1 MLRSMRISGH
11 TREQGRRGRSAVGTS
26 AFSRPT
32 ALLVA
37 GAMFM
42 ELLDGTALTTAAPR
56 VAAAF
61 GVASAAMAVP
71 ISAYLV
77 TVAAFIPLG
86 GWAVDRFGGRRTFAA
101 AVTLFT
107 VASVLCA
114 LAPTLA
120 LLDAARI
127 AQGVGGAMMVP
138 VGRLVV
144 LRGIRRDE
152 LIRAVA
158 FLTWP
163 ALAAPLLGPV
173 VGGLLATYA
182 SWRWIFLLNVPL
194 GAIALC
200 LVRAIP
206 AERGPIRRLDV
217 RGWWLSAACLGSL
230 IAAASIEAIPGSD
243 PASALCCLLAAIVT
257 GVLAAR
263 HLRSATQPL
272 LHLDALRVRTF
283 RFAHVSGS
291 VFRIAINAVAFL
303 VPLLFVDAFGW
314 TPAHAGAAFLT
325 LFAGNLGIKP
335 ATSPLLRWLGFRT
348 VVIGAALGAIVTTA
362 LIATLSGATPIVFT
376 VALLVAS
383 GAFRSIGFTVYNTI
397 AFADIDAAELTD
409 ANTLSSAIQQV
420 AVGLGA
426 ATGAL
431 ALRLSLALDVHD
443 VYQGA
448 FIVVTAMLLIPALD
462 ASLLP
467 RDVGS
472 ALTSVETTAPS
483 ASRR

>member
-1 MLRSMRISGH
+1 
-11 TREQGRRGRSAVGTS
+11 
-26 AFSRPT
+26 
-32 ALLVA
+32 
-37 GAMFM
+37 MFM

-56 VAAAF
+56 VASAF
-61 GVASAAMAVP
+61 GVASAAIAVP
-71 ISAYLV
+71 ISAYLI

-107 VASVLCA
+107 LASALCA

-120 LLDAARI
+120 LLDVARI
-127 AQGVGGAMMVP
+127 AQGIGGAMMVP

-152 LIRAVA
+152 VIRAVA

-206 AERGPIRRLDV
+206 AERGPARRLDV
-217 RGWWLSAACLGSL
+217 RGWWWSAACLGSL
-230 IAAASIEAIPGSD
+230 TAAASIEAIPGSD
-243 PASALCCLLAAIVT
+243 PAAAIGCLLVAVVT
-257 GVLAAR
+257 GALAVQR
-263 HLRSATQPL
+263 LRTAQEPL
-272 LHLDALRVRTF
+272 LRLNALRVRTF
-283 RFAHVSGS
+283 RFAHAGGS

-314 TPAHAGAAFLT
+314 TPAHAGAAFIALY
-325 LFAGNLGIKP
+325 AGNLGIKP
-335 ATSPLLRWLGFRT
+335 ATTPLLRRLGFRT
-348 VVIGAALGAIVTTA
+348 VVIGAVLGAVVTTA
-362 LIATLSGATPIVFT
+362 LIATLSGATPIVVT
-376 VALLVAS
+376 IALLVAS
-383 GAFRSIGFTVYNTI
+383 GAFRSIGFTAYNTV
-397 AFADIDAAELTD
+397 AYADVDAAELND

-426 ATGAL
+426 ASGAL
-431 ALRLSLALDVHD
+431 ALRFCLALGVRDA
-443 VYQGA
+443 YQGA
-448 FIVVTAMLLIPALD
+448 FIVMAAVLLIPALE

-472 ALTSVETTAPS
+472 ALTAGATA
-483 ASRR
+483 R

>member
-1 MLRSMRISGH
+1 
-11 TREQGRRGRSAVGTS
+11 
-26 AFSRPT
+26 
-32 ALLVA
+32 
-37 GAMFM
+37 MFM

-56 VAAAF
+56 VASAF
-61 GVASAAMAVP
+61 GVASAAIAVP
-71 ISAYLV
+71 ISAYLI

-107 VASVLCA
+107 LASALCA

-120 LLDAARI
+120 LLDVARI
-127 AQGVGGAMMVP
+127 AQGIGGAMMVP

-144 LRGIRRDE
+144 LRGIRRDQV
-152 LIRAVA
+152 IRAVA

-206 AERGPIRRLDV
+206 AERGPVRRLDV
-217 RGWWLSAACLGSL
+217 RGWWWSAACLGSL
-230 IAAASIEAIPGSD
+230 TAAASIEAIPGSD
-243 PASALCCLLAAIVT
+243 PAAAIGCLLVAVVT
-257 GVLAAR
+257 GALAVQR
-263 HLRSATQPL
+263 LRTAQEPL
-272 LHLDALRVRTF
+272 LRLNALRVRTF
-283 RFAHVSGS
+283 RFAHAGGS

-314 TPAHAGAAFLT
+314 TPAHAGAAFIALY
-325 LFAGNLGIKP
+325 AGNLGIKP
-335 ATSPLLRWLGFRT
+335 ATTPLLRRLGFRS
-348 VVIGAALGAIVTTA
+348 VVIGAVLGAVVTTA
-362 LIATLSGATPIVFT
+362 LIATLSGTTPIVVT

-383 GAFRSIGFTVYNTI
+383 GAFRSIGFTAYNTV
-397 AFADIDAAELTD
+397 AYADVDAAELND

-426 ATGAL
+426 ASGAL
-431 ALRLSLALDVHD
+431 ALRFCLALGVRDA
-443 VYQGA
+443 YQGA
-448 FIVVTAMLLIPALD
+448 FIVMAAVLLIPALE

-472 ALTSVETTAPS
+472 ALTAGATA
-483 ASRR
+483 R

>member
-1 MLRSMRISGH
+1 MRL
-11 TREQGRRGRSAVGTS
+11 SARPTGGEPGDL
-26 AFSRPT
+26 SRPT

-61 GVASAAMAVP
+61 GVASAAIAVP
-71 ISAYLV
+71 ISAYLI

-107 VASVLCA
+107 VASALCA
-114 LAPTLA
+114 LAPDLP
-120 LLDAARI
+120 LLDLARI

-144 LRGIRRDE
+144 LRGIRRE
-152 LIRAVA
+152 EVIRAVA

-173 VGGLLATYA
+173 LGGLLATYA

-194 GAIALC
+194 GVIALC

-206 AERGPIRRLDV
+206 AERGPVRRLDV
-217 RGWWLSAACLGSL
+217 PGWWWTAVCLGSL
-230 IAAASIEAIPGSD
+230 TAGASIEAIPG
-243 PASALCCLLAAIVT
+243 ASAAAAVSCLIIAVVT
-257 GVLAAR
+257 GVLAVRRLRTAR
-263 HLRSATQPL
+263 EPL
-272 LHLDALRVRTF
+272 LRLEPLRIRTF
-283 RFAHVSGS
+283 RFANAGGS
-291 VFRIAINAVAFL
+291 VFRVAINAVAFL
-303 VPLLFVDAFGW
+303 VPLLFVDSFGW
-314 TPAHAGAAFLT
+314 TPAHAGAAFIALY
-325 LFAGNLGIKP
+325 AGNLGIKP
-335 ATSPLLRWLGFRT
+335 ATTPLLKRFGFRT
-348 VVIGAALGAIVTTA
+348 VVIGAVLGAVVTTA
-362 LIATLSGATPIVFT
+362 LIATLSGRTPILLT
-376 VALLVAS
+376 LALLTAS
-383 GAFRSIGFTVYNTI
+383 GSFRSIGFTAYNTVTY
-397 AFADIDAAELTD
+397 ADVPSADLND

-426 ATGAL
+426 AAGAL
-431 ALRLSLALDVHD
+431 AIRACLALGVRDP
-443 VYQGA
+443 YQGA
-448 FIVVTAMLLIPALD
+448 FLVVAAALLIPALE
-462 ASLLP
+462 AALLP

-472 ALTSVETTAPS
+472 ALTA
-483 ASRR
+483 AST